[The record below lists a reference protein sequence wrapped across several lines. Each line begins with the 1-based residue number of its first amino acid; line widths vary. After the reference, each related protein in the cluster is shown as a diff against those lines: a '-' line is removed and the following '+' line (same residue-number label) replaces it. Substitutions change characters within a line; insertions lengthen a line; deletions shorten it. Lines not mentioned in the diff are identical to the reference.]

1 MDIGGNE
8 ITEKYK
14 KIQLHPLAPASEMEL
29 FFASVLRTYV
39 VLIVDLCYNIY
50 SNRVSGWFD
59 LSQ

>member
-1 MDIGGNE
+1 M
-8 ITEKYK
+8 EKIK
-14 KIQLHPLAPASEMEL
+14 KLHPLAPASEMEL

-59 LSQ
+59 LTR